1 MHLRPCS
8 HCLFSFLLLSVLLVG
23 GCNDNPTLPG
33 GVGDSGTVESPQ
45 DCEATF
51 VQQVFDLVNL
61 ERTAAD
67 VPPLEIDMRLVA
79 AAQDHADWM
88 AANGIM
94 SHTGEGD
101 SSPADRATAAGFPY
115 VTLGENVAAGYST
128 PEAVVQGWMN
138 SSGHRANILR
148 ESFTLAAVGYAYSS
162 GSGWGHYWVN
172 MFGSATAGGLLPENG
187 CHP

>member
-1 MHLRPCS
+1 MHPRPFG
-8 HCLFSFLLLSVLLVG
+8 HPLISVLLMSVLLIG
-23 GCNDNPTLPG
+23 GCNDSPTRPVG
-33 GVGDSGTVESPQ
+33 GGDSGTVEPPP

-51 VQQVFDLVNL
+51 AQQVFNLVNL
-61 ERTAAD
+61 ERAAAD
-67 VPPLEIDMRLVA
+67 VPLLEIDTRLVA

-88 AANGIM
+88 AASGIM

-101 SSPADRATAAGFPY
+101 SSPADRAAAAGFPY
-115 VTLGENVAAGYST
+115 VMLGENVAAGYST

-138 SSGHRANILR
+138 STGHRANILR
-148 ESFTLAAVGYAYSS
+148 ESFTLAAVGYAASS

-172 MFGSATAGGLLPENG
+172 MFGSAADGGLLPESG

>member
-1 MHLRPCS
+1 MHHSRDIRTFTS
-8 HCLFSFLLLSVLLVG
+8 ALLLSILLIG
-23 GCNDNPTLPG
+23 GCN
-33 GVGDSGTVESPQ
+33 ESPTSPG
-45 DCEATF
+45 DGGGGPIVPPEECEATF
-51 VQQVFDLVNL
+51 VQQVFDLVNR
-61 ERTAAD
+61 ERAAAD
-67 VPPLEIDMRLVA
+67 VPPLQVDLRLAA

-88 AANGIM
+88 AANGVM
-94 SHTGEGD
+94 SHTGEDG
-101 SSPADRATAAGFPY
+101 SSPADRAAAAGFPY
-115 VTLGENVAAGYST
+115 QTLGENVAAGYSS

-172 MFGSATAGGLLPENG
+172 MFGSASDGGAIPANG